1 MGEDGPVKAPA
12 ITLKCDCGAEGFATY
27 GARWTCSACGR
38 TYDTSHIPEDEYRA
52 IEALGRRYRLVGW
65 SLMAVLAL
73 LVLAVAL
80 TQQLIPIFA
89 GLAVVLLTW
98 FLYIKPLVHRS
109 HKRAVRGLTRNWD
122 LQAEG
127 PDA

>member
-1 MGEDGPVKAPA
+1 
-12 ITLKCDCGAEGFATY
+12 
-27 GARWTCSACGR
+27 
-38 TYDTSHIPEDEYRA
+38 
-52 IEALGRRYRLVGW
+52 
-65 SLMAVLAL
+65 VLAL

-80 TQQLIPIFA
+80 TRQLIPIFA

-109 HKRAVRGLTRNWD
+109 HKRAVRGLIRNWN

-127 PDA
+127 PET